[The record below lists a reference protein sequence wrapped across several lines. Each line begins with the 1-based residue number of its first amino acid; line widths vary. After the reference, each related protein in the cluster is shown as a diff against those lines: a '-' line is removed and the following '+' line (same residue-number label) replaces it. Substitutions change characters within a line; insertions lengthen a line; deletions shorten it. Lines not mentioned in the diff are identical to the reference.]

1 MNHYR
6 NSLVFIALSSALLL
20 AACNQKADTSVVAP
34 SASEVAAASETAAA
48 SAAANTERQTLSS
61 DDGVISLSVSGHFE
75 DKSADAG
82 QYIDDAGNN
91 KPSLLQY
98 DADNDITIYINNF
111 GTPKQA
117 ADAYFA
123 KLAESIQSDKGLE
136 NIVVDTPADQ
146 RMGYRFSHGKNDNA
160 LNESC
165 VAVYA
170 ANLYNI
176 CATSNT
182 VSIADLDAVLRNL
195 TVKQ

>member
-1 MNHYR
+1 MNYYR
-6 NSLVFIALSSALLL
+6 NSFVFIALSSALLL

-34 SASEVAAASETAAA
+34 SASEVAAAS
-48 SAAANTERQTLSS
+48 AAANTELQTLSS
-61 DDGVISLSVSGHFE
+61 DDGVISLNVSGHFE
-75 DKSADAG
+75 DKSADAS
-82 QYIDDAGNN
+82 QYIDDAGSN
-91 KPSLLQY
+91 KPSLLRY

-117 ADAYFA
+117 ADVYFA

-146 RMGYRFSHGKNDNA
+146 RMGYRFSHGENDNA

-165 VAVYA
+165 IAVYA

-182 VSIADLDAVLRNL
+182 ASIADLDALLRNL